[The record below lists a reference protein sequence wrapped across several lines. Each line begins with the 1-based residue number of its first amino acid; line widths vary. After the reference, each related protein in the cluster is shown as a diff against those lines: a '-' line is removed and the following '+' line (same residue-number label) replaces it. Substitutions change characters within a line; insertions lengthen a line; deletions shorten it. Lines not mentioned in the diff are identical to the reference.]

1 MRPSNVFKI
10 ISVGVLALS
19 LGAAASPQAAPTAAP
34 QHRACFWAREA
45 NNFAYQS
52 PDTVNLRVGVR
63 DVYQL
68 KLFGPCDDISFANVV
83 GFDTRGAS
91 SVCDGLGIDL
101 IVRGPLGPQRCPV
114 RSLRQLTPD
123 EIAALP
129 RGSRP

>member
-1 MRPSNVFKI
+1 MRPTNLIKV
-10 ISVGVLALS
+10 ISASVLALS
-19 LGAAASPQAAPTAAP
+19 FGAAAAPQASPSQAS
-34 QHRACFWAREA
+34 HRACFWARDA
-45 NNFAYQS
+45 NNFAYQA
-52 PDTVNLRVGVR
+52 PDIVNLRVGVR

-68 KLFGPCDDISFANVV
+68 KLFGPCDDINFANVV
-83 GFDTRGAS
+83 RFDTRGAS
-91 SVCDGLGIDL
+91 SVCDGPGIDL